1 MADLRSRKVEEL
13 SSLSPDKA
21 KSRRLARY
29 DGDTVLIDPKN
40 YGENEDDK
48 LGDKVYDR
56 VQALAR
62 MLSNLDFEEFAPSN
76 TKAGTRMPRKTNSTM
91 LINPQQEPSR

>member
-1 MADLRSRKVEEL
+1 MALDLRSRKVEEL

-29 DGDTVLIDPKN
+29 GGDTMLIDTKN

-62 MLSNLDFEEFAPSN
+62 MLSNLDF
-76 TKAGTRMPRKTNSTM
+76 
-91 LINPQQEPSR
+91 